1 MKILEHQTTPKEYYG
16 KTGKLEFSINE
27 IKIANT
33 SLNDKPVFDDEWLTF
48 EGFKGLEFQVSE
60 PYVLL
65 DDMSGSEIFAI
76 AMNFKNK
83 SEKPVKALYFNV
95 KIFDEIG
102 VFIEQE
108 IQEHN
113 QKYDPP
119 PKNFMDAEF
128 PAGYEGIDKKFF
140 SRDMGL
146 FDSFQLIKIDLVKVE

>member
-1 MKILEHQTTPKEYYG
+1 M
-16 KTGKLEFSINE
+16 
-27 IKIANT
+27 
-33 SLNDKPVFDDEWLTF
+33 
-48 EGFKGLEFQVSE
+48 EFQVSE

-76 AMNFKNK
+76 AMNFKNNSK
-83 SEKPVKALYFNV
+83 KPIKAMYFNV

-128 PAGYEGIDKKFF
+128 PADYDGIDKKFF
-140 SRDMGL
+140 SRGMEL
-146 FDSFQLIKIDLVKVE
+146 FDSFKLIKVDLVRVE